1 LGRDA
6 IPGKRSEHRTED
18 VVPETGARRRLR
30 QAAAP
35 PPPAIT
41 IHPNASEIYRRKI
54 AELAAALASPNI
66 RGQAAKALRDL
77 IEQIAVTAEGDGN
90 AVELAGEL
98 AALLGAAG
106 TKNAAS
112 LGEAAR
118 SALLVAGSATSVTC
132 KPCELGYGTE
142 SFALSWTATPN
153 RSTSAHSSASINRP
167 QAVTERRRRSCSR
180 GSRNIMKIS
189 RTRSGCGRLIL

>member
-1 LGRDA
+1 MGRDA

-77 IEQIAVTAEGDGN
+77 IEEIAVTAEGDGN

-118 SALLVAGSATSVTC
+118 SALLVAASATSVTC
-132 KPCELGYGTE
+132 KPCELGYR
-142 SFALSWTATPN
+142 ALPGSPHEEHCPPKAEVV
-153 RSTSAHSSASINRP
+153 SSNLASKAGVRQGRP
-167 QAVTERRRRSCSR
+167 R
-180 GSRNIMKIS
+180 
-189 RTRSGCGRLIL
+189 